1 MRLIIH
7 GGLLETDDPNEINA
21 IKKSMTEIVQ
31 KGYEYLKIHSAVET
45 VVYTITLLEDDPLYD
60 AGTGSQLQQDGII
73 RMNAALSDGS
83 KPEITA
89 VINIESVR
97 NPIKIAEKLIG
108 YKDKALSANK
118 AREFAMQHGFEEYSV
133 EIPKTRKE
141 FEEET
146 KPGGKG
152 TVGCVAL
159 DADGNIA
166 AGTSTGGKGKQ
177 LAGRV
182 ADSGTIAGN
191 YANKYCGISCT
202 GTGEDIVNNALA
214 AKIVVRVTDGF
225 TIEEAFEKSFNELKE
240 VDGDAGAI
248 GLDKDGRFYQQNS
261 KAKVCYATFD
271 GEELELFSE

>member
-7 GGLLETDDPNEINA
+7 GGLLETDDQNEVDA
-21 IKKSMTEIVQ
+21 IKKSLTEIVQ
-31 KGYEYLKIHSAVET
+31 RGYEYLKTHSAVET

-73 RMNAALSDGS
+73 RMNAALSDGA
-83 KPEITA
+83 KPETTA

-141 FEEET
+141 FEEQT

-191 YANKYCGISCT
+191 YANKYCGVSCT

-225 TIEEAFEKSFNELKE
+225 TLEEAFEKSFNELKE

-248 GLDKDGRFYQQNS
+248 GLDKDGNFYQQNS
-261 KAKVCYATFD
+261 KAKVYYATFD

>member
-7 GGLLETDDPNEINA
+7 GGLLETNDQNEINA
-21 IKKSMTEIVQ
+21 IKRSLTEIVQ
-31 KGYEYLKIHSAVET
+31 KGYEYLRTHSAVET
-45 VVYTITLLEDDPLYD
+45 VVYTITLLEDDELYD
-60 AGTGSQLQQDGII
+60 AGIGSQLQQDGII

-83 KPEITA
+83 KPETTA

-97 NPIKIAEKLIG
+97 NPIQVAEKLIA

-118 AREFAMQHGFEEYSV
+118 AREFAMQQGFAEYSV
-133 EIPKTRKE
+133 EIPKRRKE
-141 FEEET
+141 YEEET
-146 KPGGKG
+146 KAGGKG
-152 TVGCVAL
+152 TVGCVVI
-159 DADGNIA
+159 DANGNIA

-191 YANKYCGISCT
+191 YANKYCGVSCT

-225 TIEEAFEKSFNELKE
+225 TLEQAFEKSFQELKE

-248 GLDKDGRFYQQNS
+248 GLDKYGNFYQQNS
-261 KAKVCYATFD
+261 KAKVCYAAFD
-271 GEELELFSE
+271 GKAMKLFSE